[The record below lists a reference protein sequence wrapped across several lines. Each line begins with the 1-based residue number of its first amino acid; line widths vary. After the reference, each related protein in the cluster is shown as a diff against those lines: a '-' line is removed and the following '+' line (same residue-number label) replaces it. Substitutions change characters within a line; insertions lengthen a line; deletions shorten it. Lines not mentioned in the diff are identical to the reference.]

1 MTAIEQVLVLLAG
14 FGAGTINTIVGSGTL
29 ITFPTLV
36 LLGVPPLVANV
47 SNTVGLVPGTTSGAI
62 GYRRELRG
70 QGRRA
75 VVLSV
80 ASGIGG
86 LVGGVLLLALPSAAF
101 DAIVPVLIVGAVV
114 VMLLQPRIA
123 AAVAR
128 RRSTKGSGSAA
139 TAGQGDPA
147 GTPDGVAR
155 TRVEDIPGTPAGNP
169 GRQST
174 GAATDPADDTTETT
188 WPVRLGVTA
197 TGVYGGYFGAAQGVI
212 LMALLGSG
220 VPDHLQRTNALKN
233 VVALF
238 PNVVSAVL
246 FIAVADVDWTVA
258 ALVAGGSVIGG
269 QFGARVA
276 RRMSPRVLR
285 AVVVVIGLVAVVQLV
300 RT

>member
-1 MTAIEQVLVLLAG
+1 MTLVEQFLVLLAG
-14 FGAGTINTIVGSGTL
+14 LGAGTINTIVGSGTL

-47 SNTVGLVPGTTSGAI
+47 SNTVGLVPGTISGAI

-70 QGRRA
+70 QRRRA
-75 VVLSV
+75 IVLSV

-86 LVGGVLLLALPSAAF
+86 LVGGVALLALPAAAF

-123 AAVAR
+123 AAVTR
-128 RRSTKGSGSAA
+128 RRTTNGPGNVDALDV
-139 TAGQGDPA
+139 GG
-147 GTPDGVAR
+147 R
-155 TRVEDIPGTPAGNP
+155 TRSGDSPGTPADNP
-169 GRQST
+169 GHH
-174 GAATDPADDTTETT
+174 ADGTIANPSDDATETT

-220 VPDHLQRTNALKN
+220 LPDHLQRTNALKN

-238 PNVVSAVL
+238 PNVVSAAL
-246 FIAVADVDWTVA
+246 FIAVADVNWAVAGLVA
-258 ALVAGGSVIGG
+258 AGSVIGG
-269 QFGARVA
+269 QFGARIA

-285 AVVVVIGLVAVVQLV
+285 AVVVVIGLVAVVQLL

>member
-47 SNTVGLVPGTTSGAI
+47 SNTVGLVPGATSGAI

-128 RRSTKGSGSAA
+128 RRSTNGPGSVA
-139 TAGQGDPA
+139 TAGQGDSA

-155 TRVEDIPGTPAGNP
+155 RRVEDIPGTPAGNP
-169 GRQST
+169 GHDS

-233 VVALF
+233 VVAVF

-246 FIAVADVDWTVA
+246 FIAAADVDWTVA